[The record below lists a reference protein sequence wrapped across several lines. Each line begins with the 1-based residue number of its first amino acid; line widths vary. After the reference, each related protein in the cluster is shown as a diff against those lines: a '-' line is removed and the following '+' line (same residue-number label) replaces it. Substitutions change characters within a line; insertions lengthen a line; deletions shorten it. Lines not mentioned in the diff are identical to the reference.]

1 MYILSNNS
9 IFLSSMYKNLR
20 NLIVSFLL
28 LVSFSIISV
37 PVFAEPTIRDLDLR
51 YDATNGTTREG
62 YLDSFRAGFGNY
74 FFGGDLTGEKG
85 AKYLMIT
92 IARDLKNV
100 VTLLAVVYLFIMVIR
115 LLFSNGSEEDVKKWR
130 GGIIAATLG
139 IIVMQIAYALV
150 SILFDRQV
158 TGVTAFDFLDKIV
171 YPFIRMLELLASF
184 AFLAM
189 AFYAFYLIITAGG
202 ADDKAKKGKQTIL
215 FAIAGFLLI
224 KIPRVLVQSIY
235 GKAECDMGLFG
246 ICKISSPDLNATVQI
261 MTKAINYFNGFVG
274 LVTVILIIYAG
285 FLVLT
290 GAGDDEK
297 LKKAKSIIK
306 YAIIGIF
313 LLVASYALFNF
324 FVLKG

>member
-1 MYILSNNS
+1 MKLSRIIALFLILSTLS
-9 IFLSSMYKNLR
+9 IFGTA
-20 NLIVSFLL
+20 
-28 LVSFSIISV
+28 
-37 PVFAEPTIRDLDLR
+37 FAAPPTTRDLNVN

-62 YLDSFRAGFGNY
+62 YIDSFQWGFGSF

-100 VTLLAVVYLFIMVIR
+100 VTLLAVIYLFIMVIKII
-115 LLFSNGSEEDVKKWR
+115 FSDGGEEDLKKWR
-130 GGIIAATLG
+130 LG
-139 IIVMQIAYALV
+139 IVYASIGIVMMQISYV
-150 SILFDRQV
+150 IISTLFDRQV
-158 TGVTAFDFLDKIV
+158 TGVTAFDFLEKVI
-171 YPFIRMLELLASF
+171 YPFVRMLELLASF

-202 ADDKAKKGKQTIL
+202 ADDKIKKGKQTII
-215 FAIAGFLLI
+215 FALIGFILI
-224 KIPRVLVQSIY
+224 KVPRVLVSSIY
-235 GKAECDMGLFG
+235 WDVQCSSGLFG
-246 ICKISSPDLNATVQI
+246 ICQVSAPNLSATVQI
-261 MTKAINYFNGFVG
+261 MTKLINYFNGFIG
-274 LVTVILIIYAG
+274 LITVCLIIYAG

-290 GAGDDEK
+290 GGGDDEK

-306 YAIIGIF
+306 YALIGIF